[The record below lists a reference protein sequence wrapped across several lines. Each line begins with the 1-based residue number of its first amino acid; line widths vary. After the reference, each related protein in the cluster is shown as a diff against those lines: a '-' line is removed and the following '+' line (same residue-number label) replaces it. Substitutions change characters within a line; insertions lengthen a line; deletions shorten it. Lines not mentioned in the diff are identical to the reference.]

1 MGSENFMSRT
11 KSHTPRD
18 EAWSGNINEDDISGV
33 GNYATKLRSPT
44 CQGFVAMDLYV
55 IEQQEAAARTI
66 QSIRNIPIK
75 QKPVTPRRDLNERE
89 RAPQRVPND
98 RGKPVC
104 GSLSQLLIELSHS
117 PSVCT
122 WCVCLSEKTPVS
134 VTNLTRTSSSA
145 PSSRRRFDSSGQHL
159 SKQSSTKNHAQN
171 SLIFFFPAF
180 LRHPGPPHLEQQKKK
195 KSNQKIPL
203 RAGLELD
210 HTSACVCVCLRSRVS
225 RLCPTV
231 PAPFQSEKHRWLL
244 TIRSID

>member
-1 MGSENFMSRT
+1 MRDMRRLDDRKARKNEEEGDELGVMCVGSENFMSRT

-55 IEQQEAAARTI
+55 IEQQETAASTI

-122 WCVCLSEKTPVS
+122 WCVCLSETTLVS
-134 VTNLTRTSSSA
+134 VTNLTRTSSSV

-159 SKQSSTKNHAQN
+159 SKQPSTKTTRKTVLFSFSQ
-171 SLIFFFPAF
+171 LFFGI
-180 LRHPGPPHLEQQKKK
+180 LGHHPWSGNRKRKRKAIK
-195 KSNQKIPL
+195 KSLSGP
-203 RAGLELD
+203 G
-210 HTSACVCVCLRSRVS
+210 
-225 RLCPTV
+225 
-231 PAPFQSEKHRWLL
+231 
-244 TIRSID
+244 